1 MAILLET
8 EFNRSINDEYKAAI
22 YAASCAAEKNNIK
35 IFLIG
40 GIVRDII
47 MHHQI
52 KDIDIAVLS
61 DAVEF
66 SKILEKDADFK
77 IISVQDNLR
86 TVKAQFINGVEIDFA
101 STRQE
106 KYDKSGFLPIAYNFG
121 CDLKSDVQR
130 RDFTINTLALSL
142 TGEDKYSLIDY
153 FNGYNDIL
161 NKQIK
166 ILHEKS
172 FIDDP
177 SRIIR
182 ALKFMVRF
190 DFDIENSTYELIQK
204 YLTDIND
211 TMPLERIK
219 NELKQYFSLDNEK
232 KLYDIVIKTNAYKLI
247 SDNVILQFNSDFYN
261 EISKY
266 NLFDNNNKWFL
277 FVLMLIFK
285 SKYAIERLNLSSAE
299 KKSVQ
304 DLKEL
309 YYNKIPNNN
318 YDIYKAFTDKTNLAV
333 AGYFVITGSNYLIKF
348 LEELKNI
355 HIQTNGND
363 LINLGFKPSPK
374 FNEIF
379 ENILRE
385 KLDGKLITKSEELEY
400 IKIYYLTHKS

>member
-8 EFNRSINDEYKAAI
+8 EFNSLINDEYKAAI
-22 YAASCAAEKNNIK
+22 YAASCAAEKNKIK

-47 MHHQI
+47 MHHKI
-52 KDIDIAVLS
+52 KDIDIAVQA
-61 DAVEF
+61 DAVEI
-66 SKILEKDADFK
+66 SKILEAKAGFK
-77 IISVQDNLR
+77 IISIQENLR
-86 TVKAQFINGVEIDFA
+86 TVKAQFNNGVEIDFA

-106 KYDKSGFLPIAYNFG
+106 KYDKSGFLPVAYNFG

-142 TGEDKYSLIDY
+142 TGQDKYSLIDY
-153 FNGYNDIL
+153 FNGYNDIF

-166 ILHEKS
+166 ILHEES
-172 FIDDP
+172 FKDDP

-190 DFDIENSTYELIQK
+190 DFDLENTTDELMHK
-204 YLTDIND
+204 YLTEVNN

-219 NELKQYFSLDNEK
+219 NELKQYFSLDDEK
-232 KLYDIVIKTNAYKLI
+232 NLYDLIIKTNAYKLI
-247 SDNVILQFNSDFYN
+247 SDNAILQFDNDFYN

-266 NLFDNNNKWFL
+266 NLFDKNDKWFL

-285 SKYAIERLNLSSAE
+285 SNYALERLNLNSAE
-299 KKSVQ
+299 KKSIR
-304 DLKEL
+304 DLEEL

-318 YDIYKAFTDKTNLAV
+318 YDIYKAFKDKSNIAI

-348 LEELKNI
+348 LEELKDINVL
-355 HIQTNGND
+355 TDGDD
-363 LINLGFKPSPK
+363 LIKLGLKPSPK

-379 ENILRE
+379 KALLKE
-385 KLDGKLITKSEELEY
+385 KLEGKLTNKAEELEY
-400 IKIYYLTHKS
+400 IKSNYPI